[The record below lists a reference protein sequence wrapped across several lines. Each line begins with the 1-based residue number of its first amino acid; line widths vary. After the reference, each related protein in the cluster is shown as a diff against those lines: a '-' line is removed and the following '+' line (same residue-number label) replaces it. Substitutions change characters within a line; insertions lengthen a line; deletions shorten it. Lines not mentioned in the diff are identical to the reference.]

1 MIYNV
6 AVGKQDDGAV
16 GGEEDEDMP
25 DTVKVGETNTGPVG
39 TEESVI
45 DPGN

>member
-1 MIYNV
+1 MIHHV
-6 AVGKQDDGAV
+6 TVCKEDDGAV